1 MIFVL
6 VYLVVSLTI
15 YVKLFQFIQR
25 QSKGLKT
32 ESTHLEM
39 REVKAGESLLTMKY
53 HGSLRA
59 LRPEQHPDLGFSEFL
74 ANRDSGNRDH
84 DDS

>member
-1 MIFVL
+1 MII
-6 VYLVVSLTI
+6 LVVI
-15 YVKLFQFIQR
+15 YMTALLAVYTWMFLWLSKQNR
-25 QSKGLKT
+25 Q
-32 ESTHLEM
+32 HPEM

-74 ANRDSGNRDH
+74 ANRGTGNGNNDSP
-84 DDS
+84 

>member
-1 MIFVL
+1 MII
-6 VYLVVSLTI
+6 LVVI
-15 YVKLFQFIQR
+15 YMIALLAVYTWMFLWLSKQNR
-25 QSKGLKT
+25 Q
-32 ESTHLEM
+32 HPEM

-53 HGSLRA
+53 HGSLRSLRT

>member
-1 MIFVL
+1 MIAFVVIYIVAL
-6 VYLVVSLTI
+6 LAVYTWMFLWLS
-15 YVKLFQFIQR
+15 KQNR
-25 QSKGLKT
+25 Q
-32 ESTHLEM
+32 HPEM

>member
-1 MIFVL
+1 MII
-6 VYLVVSLTI
+6 LVVVYMTALLAVYTWMFLWLS
-15 YVKLFQFIQR
+15 KQNR
-25 QSKGLKT
+25 Q
-32 ESTHLEM
+32 HPEM

>member
-1 MIFVL
+1 MII
-6 VYLVVSLTI
+6 LVVI
-15 YVKLFQFIQR
+15 YMTALLAVYTWMFLWLSKQNR
-25 QSKGLKT
+25 Q
-32 ESTHLEM
+32 HPEM

>member
-1 MIFVL
+1 MTI
-6 VYLVVSLTI
+6 LVVI
-15 YVKLFQFIQR
+15 YMTALLAVYTWMFLWLSKQNR
-25 QSKGLKT
+25 Q
-32 ESTHLEM
+32 HPEM

>member
-1 MIFVL
+1 MTI
-6 VYLVVSLTI
+6 LVVI
-15 YVKLFQFIQR
+15 YMTALLAVYTWMFLWLSKQNR
-25 QSKGLKT
+25 Q
-32 ESTHLEM
+32 HPEM

-59 LRPEQHPDLGFSEFL
+59 LRPEQHPDYGFAKFL
-74 ANRDSGNRDH
+74 ADRGSSDRDP

>member
-1 MIFVL
+1 MII
-6 VYLVVSLTI
+6 LVVI
-15 YVKLFQFIQR
+15 YMTALLAVYTWMFLWLSR
-25 QSKGLKT
+25 QNRQ
-32 ESTHLEM
+32 HPEM

>member
-1 MIFVL
+1 MII
-6 VYLVVSLTI
+6 LVVI
-15 YVKLFQFIQR
+15 YMTALLAVYTWMFLWLSKQNR
-25 QSKGLKT
+25 Q
-32 ESTHLEM
+32 HPEM
-39 REVKAGESLLTMKY
+39 EEVKAGESLLTMKY

-59 LRPEQHPDLGFSEFL
+59 LRPEQHPDLGFAEFL

>member
-1 MIFVL
+1 MTI
-6 VYLVVSLTI
+6 LVVI
-15 YVKLFQFIQR
+15 YMTALLAVYTWMFLWLSKQNR
-25 QSKGLKT
+25 Q
-32 ESTHLEM
+32 HPEM

-59 LRPEQHPDLGFSEFL
+59 PRPEQHPDLGFSEFL